1 MSVKCMARVWEKS
14 TQKGSR
20 LLLLLAVA
28 DYADDNGFAWP
39 GIEKLA
45 EKTRMSPRQTMR
57 LVEHA
62 RKDGELIV
70 VKRRAKGNLY
80 IVTPGLTEEQLRQAA
95 ERMKRFGGGDIL
107 ISDILSLIANSVD
120 IPKVTWESLISDIAV
135 SHESDIAVSP
145 DPSLTVSESSILP
158 ETADKKE
165 RCQVDPLEHMLEVW
179 QEREGKKSWTVPPEA
194 GGADAFAG
202 GPVDAF
208 CEVLA
213 GISPRKLPD
222 KKRAG
227 WAKRLRHIAEE
238 WEATAEDME
247 RAIRAVPDSD
257 ISWKTYKKPFGAF
270 GEDIGALLKDDGHD
284 KTIIKVKR

>member
-14 TQKGSR
+14 SQKGSR

-57 LVEHA
+57 LVEHV

-80 IVTPGLTEEQLRQAA
+80 IVTAGLTEEQLRQAA
-95 ERMKRFGGGDIL
+95 DRMKRFGGGDIL
-107 ISDILSLIANSVD
+107 KSDILSLIADSVD

-135 SHESDIAVSP
+135 SHESDIAMSP
-145 DPSLTVSESSILP
+145 DPSLTVSEPSILP
-158 ETADKKE
+158 ETAGEEEK
-165 RCQVDPLEHMLEVW
+165 CQVDPMEHMFEVC
-179 QEREGKKSWTVPPEA
+179 QKRGNEKSWTVPPEA
-194 GGADAFAG
+194 GGADAFAD

-208 CEVLA
+208 CEVVA
-213 GISPRKLPD
+213 GIVPRKLPD
-222 KKRAG
+222 KKRKT
-227 WAKRLRHIAEE
+227 WAKELRRIASE

-257 ISWKTYKKPFGAF
+257 IGWKTYKKPFGAF
-270 GEDIGALLKDDGHD
+270 GEDIGALLKEDGTE
-284 KTIIKVKR
+284 KAVIKVKR